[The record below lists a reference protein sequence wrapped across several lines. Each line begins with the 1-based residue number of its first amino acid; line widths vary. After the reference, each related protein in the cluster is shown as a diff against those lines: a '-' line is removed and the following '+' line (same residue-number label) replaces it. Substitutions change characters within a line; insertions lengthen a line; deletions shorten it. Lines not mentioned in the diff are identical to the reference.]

1 MALPTLQPFWMK
13 NYKNTTEALM
23 VKRNQDQSEFREK
36 WDKNSQFFKKSEVE
50 TAKQTGWTSNQS
62 FQRSMNAVGET
73 YRKTTKQLDL
83 EKRRNKLAEL
93 LSMETDALQKE
104 MRQSRLSK
112 AGKLIEMKDRADEL
126 RDAKEERRK
135 QIAEEKLYQHWKENE
150 PDLRK
155 VQSTQVQQNVIRGW
169 GEQITER
176 REVTLI
182 VLKFVI
188 RNEFRLEHMM
198 EIDRLRVMQAEKKR
212 AEERKMEEIEL
223 KSQLQKQMEEL
234 RIKDEEAQMLKRE
247 EEGLV
252 KQRMLIDGAEEK
264 RRQFEEQRRRQEYGR
279 VLVRQYKAQLRRK
292 SKQVQDALEL
302 DLKILEDLAKQ
313 EQDEMTV
320 RTSRRE
326 KAKTEAEKMRQVV
339 QEQLK
344 LEKAR
349 EAELDQLYQ
358 EEAARQWQK
367 RESEWERERIA
378 RERLM
383 QEVLHERQKQV
394 DDRIQIVLRKK
405 QDSIA
410 EREDLIRQMEDY
422 QQSLETEKIEEEN
435 RKQEREREISEQIT
449 ARSQRRWDDQMKEQ
463 ELLDQKRFTRR
474 GGIQE
479 VNKSRSRSDDSPRR
493 FSKGKSIFSYIST
506 SVALIRENLEGPDGK
521 AIRADSV
528 FQARNLISGYRL
540 LTSS

>member
-176 REVTLI
+176 REIAKTA
-182 VLKFVI
+182 
-188 RNEFRLEHMM
+188 RDEDRRLEHMM

-463 ELLDQKRFTRR
+463 ELLDQKRREEEAYKKL
-474 GGIQE
+474 INQE
-479 VNKSRSRSDDSPRR
+479 VVAMTARDDSPRTFR
-493 FSKGKSIFSYIST
+493 RRKFAF
-506 SVALIRENLEGPDGK
+506 E
-521 AIRADSV
+521 
-528 FQARNLISGYRL
+528 
-540 LTSS
+540 